1 MKPIIQIW
9 IPEKSLSQIHRG
21 NYPSTWWRRSPGDE
35 KVRKHFIDFII
46 AINVFACILYLYISY
61 FGMFTIQ
68 DAVAKIFLHGIV
80 AIIIY
85 TLTKNSFYEK

>member
-1 MKPIIQIW
+1 MIVQFFIEISIW
-9 IPEKSLSQIHRG
+9 ILIFFILKKNWH
-21 NYPSTWWRRSPGDE
+21 NE